1 VRDATNLAEL
11 AQSTAHQLRLL
22 QADLTTEAPD
32 VRAQSLGEVVRDAMG
47 QLVPEQRA
55 DFLRALEEKFPT
67 FPGEAASN
75 GGGGGGGA
83 GAELSDPLLLGDML
97 AAQAAGLS
105 PQQKQAIVDQL
116 AAAGFPIGKGGA
128 GSGDAG
134 LPAQALEEL
143 RRPLQLIPSA
153 KIDPSRAAE
162 LLPILVDLA
171 VKLDQAVWAS
181 WAQVAPQSPIRR
193 PGVMQRTIARYLA
206 GEPIR
211 GQMSA
216 DTETLLKLAAS
227 LIVSLQKVGPTL
239 FRQYFDPISPN
250 TIKEEVEWSLRG
262 KEAQCWRKFE
272 ERAGTMEAASFSA
285 ALLSVV
291 GKFVQ
296 EFFHPAGVPAK
307 P

>member
-1 VRDATNLAEL
+1 LRVRNATNIADL

-22 QADLTTEAPD
+22 QADLATEPPE
-32 VRAQSLGEVVRDAMG
+32 VRAQSLAEVVRDAMG
-47 QLVPEQRA
+47 QVVPEQRA
-55 DFLRALEEKFPT
+55 EFLRTLEEKFPT
-67 FPGEAASN
+67 FPGEQPA
-75 GGGGGGGA
+75 GGGA
-83 GAELSDPLLLGDML
+83 AVELNDPLTLAEML
-97 AAQAAGLS
+97 AAQGAGLS
-105 PQQKQAIVDQL
+105 APQKQAIVDQL
-116 AAAGFPIGKGGA
+116 AAAGFPVGKGGPAA
-128 GSGDAG
+128 GDGA

-143 RRPLQLIPSA
+143 RRPLQLIAAA
-153 KIDPSRAAE
+153 KIDPTRAAE

-193 PGVMQRTIARYLA
+193 PGVLQRTMARFLA
-206 GEPIR
+206 GEPMR

-216 DTETLLKLAAS
+216 DAETLLKLTAS
-227 LIVSLQKVGPTL
+227 LIVSLQKIGPTL

-250 TIKEEVEWSLRG
+250 TIKEEVEWSLRS
-262 KEAQCWRKFE
+262 KEAQCWKKYE

-296 EFFHPAGVPAK
+296 EFFHPAGVPSK

>member
-1 VRDATNLAEL
+1 MHDSTNIADL

-22 QADLTTEAPD
+22 QADLATEPSE
-32 VRAQSLGEVVRDAMG
+32 VRAQSLAEVVRDAMG
-47 QLVPEQRA
+47 QIVPEQRA
-55 DFLRALEEKFPT
+55 EFLRTLEEKFPT
-67 FPGEAASN
+67 FPGEQPA
-75 GGGGGGGA
+75 GGGA
-83 GAELSDPLLLGDML
+83 AAELHDPLMLADML
-97 AAQAAGLS
+97 AAQGAGLS
-105 PQQKQAIVDQL
+105 AQQKQAIVDQL
-116 AAAGFPIGKGGA
+116 AAAGFPVGKGGPAA
-128 GSGDAG
+128 GGDGA

-143 RRPLQLIPSA
+143 RRPLQLIASA
-153 KIDPSRAAE
+153 KIDPTRAAE

-193 PGVMQRTIARYLA
+193 PGVLQRTMARFLA

-216 DTETLLKLAAS
+216 DAETLLKLTAS
-227 LIVSLQKVGPTL
+227 LIVSLQKIGPTL

-296 EFFHPAGVPAK
+296 EFFHPAGVPSK

>member
-1 VRDATNLAEL
+1 MHDTTNIADL

-22 QADLTTEAPD
+22 QADLATEPSE
-32 VRAQSLGEVVRDAMG
+32 VRARSLAEVVRDAMG
-47 QLVPEQRA
+47 QIVPEQRA
-55 DFLRALEEKFPT
+55 EFLRTLEEKFPT
-67 FPGEAASN
+67 FPGEQSA
-75 GGGGGGGA
+75 GGGA
-83 GAELSDPLLLGDML
+83 AVELHDPLMLADML
-97 AAQAAGLS
+97 AAQGAGLS
-105 PQQKQAIVDQL
+105 AQQKQAVVDQL
-116 AAAGFPIGKGGA
+116 AAAGFPVGKGGPA
-128 GSGDAG
+128 GAGDGA

-143 RRPLQLIPSA
+143 RRPLQLIASA
-153 KIDPSRAAE
+153 KIDPTRAAE

-193 PGVMQRTIARYLA
+193 PGVLQRTMARFLA

-216 DTETLLKLAAS
+216 DAETLLKLTAS
-227 LIVSLQKVGPTL
+227 LIVSLQKIGPTL

-296 EFFHPAGVPAK
+296 EFFHPAGVPSK